1 MAYASKYYDPVK
13 RHEYY
18 MKHRKLK
25 GRQSR
30 SSTASLN
37 EEGKIAAKE
46 VKEGIMA
53 ERKEAYEAVKT
64 EMNKKIDD
72 LRKRLKAMPKFKR
85 AKYKEKF
92 QAEIKALREEAKEK
106 KAKIKEEYQEK
117 YLQELDKIKQD
128 ASFAKVAKSRSG
140 GSGKKRKK
148 KR

>member
-25 GRQSR
+25 GRQQR
-30 SSTASLN
+30 ASTASLN

-53 ERKEAYEAVKT
+53 ERKEAYEAIKNEV
-64 EMNKKIDD
+64 NKKIEA
-72 LRKRLKAMPKFKR
+72 LRNRLKKLPPFQRKAQR
-85 AKYKEKF
+85 AKL
-92 QAEIKALREEAKEK
+92 QAEIKAIRTEAKER
-106 KAKIKEEYQEK
+106 KAKLKEEYEEK

-128 ASFAKVAKSRSG
+128 SSFGKYS
-140 GSGKKRKK
+140 KKRKK
-148 KR
+148 K

>member
-25 GRQSR
+25 GSRER

-46 VKEGIMA
+46 VKDGIME
-53 ERKEAYEAVKT
+53 ERKQAYEAIKT
-64 EMNKKIDD
+64 EMNGKI
-72 LRKRLKAMPKFKR
+72 
-85 AKYKEKF
+85 
-92 QAEIKALREEAKEK
+92 QALRERLKKMPPFKRKKMIEKLKEEIKQLRAEAKEK
-106 KAKIKEEYQEK
+106 KAKLKEEYQEK

-128 ASFAKVAKSRSG
+128 VSFKKYAKGK
-140 GSGKKRKK
+140 SGKKGKK
-148 KR
+148 K

>member
-25 GRQSR
+25 GKSERA
-30 SSTASLN
+30 STASLN

-53 ERKEAYEAVKT
+53 ERKEAYEAIKT
-64 EMNKKIDD
+64 EVNKKIEA
-72 LRKRLKAMPKFKR
+72 LRNRLKKLPPFQRKAQR
-85 AKYKEKF
+85 AKL
-92 QAEIKALREEAKEK
+92 QAEIKAIRTEAKER
-106 KAKIKEEYQEK
+106 KAKLKEEYEEK

-128 ASFAKVAKSRSG
+128 SSFGKYS
-140 GSGKKRKK
+140 KKRKK
-148 KR
+148 K

>member
-1 MAYASKYYDPVK
+1 MAYSSKYYDPVK

-46 VKEGIMA
+46 VKSGIME
-53 ERKEAYEAVKT
+53 ERKKAYETIKS

-72 LRKRLKAMPKFKR
+72 LRQRLRGMPKFKR
-85 AKYKEKF
+85 DKMKAKI

-106 KAKIKEEYQEK
+106 KAKLKEEYQEK

-128 ASFAKVAKSRSG
+128 GSFQKYK
-140 GSGKKRKK
+140 GKKGKK

>member
-25 GRQSR
+25 GRQQR
-30 SSTASLN
+30 ASTATLN

-53 ERKEAYEAVKT
+53 ERKEAYEAIKT
-64 EMNKKIDD
+64 EVNKKIEA
-72 LRKRLKAMPKFKR
+72 LRNRLKKLPPFQRKKQR
-85 AKYKEKF
+85 AQL
-92 QAEIKALREEAKEK
+92 QAEIKAIRTEAKER
-106 KAKIKEEYQEK
+106 KAKLKEEYEEK

-128 ASFAKVAKSRSG
+128 SSFGKYS
-140 GSGKKRKK
+140 KKRKK
-148 KR
+148 K

>member
-25 GRQSR
+25 GRQQR
-30 SSTASLN
+30 ASTATLN

-53 ERKEAYEAVKT
+53 ERKEAYEAIKT
-64 EMNKKIDD
+64 EMNKKITA
-72 LRKRLKAMPKFKR
+72 LRNRLKKMSPARRKAQK
-85 AKYKEKF
+85 AKI
-92 QAEIKALREEAKEK
+92 QAQIKALRTEAKEK
-106 KAKIKEEYQEK
+106 KTKLKEEYQEK

-128 ASFAKVAKSRSG
+128 TSFAKYS
-140 GSGKKRKK
+140 KKRRRK
-148 KR
+148 

>member
-25 GRQSR
+25 GRQQR
-30 SSTASLN
+30 ASTASLN

-53 ERKEAYEAVKT
+53 ERKEAYEAIKT
-64 EMNKKIDD
+64 EVNKKIES
-72 LRKRLKAMPKFKR
+72 LRNRLKKLPPFQRKKQR
-85 AKYKEKF
+85 AQL
-92 QAEIKALREEAKEK
+92 QAEIKAIRTEAKER
-106 KAKIKEEYQEK
+106 KAKLKEEYEEK

-128 ASFAKVAKSRSG
+128 SSFGKYS
-140 GSGKKRKK
+140 KKRKK
-148 KR
+148 K

>member
-25 GRQSR
+25 DKSERA
-30 SSTASLN
+30 STASLN

-53 ERKEAYEAVKT
+53 ERKEAYEAIKT
-64 EMNKKIDD
+64 EVNKKIEA
-72 LRKRLKAMPKFKR
+72 LRNRLKRMSPARRKQQK
-85 AKYKEKF
+85 AKI
-92 QAEIKALREEAKEK
+92 QAEIKALRTEAKER
-106 KAKIKEEYQEK
+106 KAKLKDEYQEK

-128 ASFAKVAKSRSG
+128 SSFGKYS
-140 GSGKKRKK
+140 KKRKK
-148 KR
+148 K

>member
-46 VKEGIMA
+46 VKDGIMA
-53 ERKEAYEAVKT
+53 ERKEAYEAVKE
-64 EMNKKIDD
+64 EMNKKIDK
-72 LRKRLKAMPKFKR
+72 LRQRLKAMPPFKR
-85 AKYKEKF
+85 KKMRKII
-92 QAEIKALREEAKEK
+92 QAEIKALRVEAKEK
-106 KAKIKEEYQEK
+106 KAKLKEEYQEK

-128 ASFAKVAKSRSG
+128 GSFAKSS
-140 GSGKKRKK
+140 KK
-148 KR
+148 KGKS

>member
-25 GRQSR
+25 GKRER

-46 VKEGIMA
+46 VKDGIME
-53 ERKEAYEAVKT
+53 ERKQAYEAIKT
-64 EMNKKIDD
+64 EMNGK
-72 LRKRLKAMPKFKR
+72 
-85 AKYKEKF
+85 
-92 QAEIKALREEAKEK
+92 IKALRDRLKKMPPFKRKKMKAELQEEIKKLRAEAKEK
-106 KAKIKEEYQEK
+106 KAKLKEEYQEK

-128 ASFAKVAKSRSG
+128 ASFKKYAKGK
-140 GSGKKRKK
+140 SGKKGKK
-148 KR
+148 K

>member
-25 GRQSR
+25 GRAQR
-30 SSTASLN
+30 ASTASLN

-53 ERKEAYEAVKT
+53 ERQEAYEAIKT
-64 EMNKKIDD
+64 EMNEKIDA
-72 LRKRLKAMPKFKR
+72 LRKRLKSMSPARRKR
-85 AKYKEKF
+85 MRESIM
-92 QAEIKALREEAKEK
+92 AEIKELRSEAKEK
-106 KAKIKEEYQEK
+106 KKKLKEEYQEK

-128 ASFAKVAKSRSG
+128 TSFAKRS
-140 GSGKKRKK
+140 KRKSK
-148 KR
+148 GA